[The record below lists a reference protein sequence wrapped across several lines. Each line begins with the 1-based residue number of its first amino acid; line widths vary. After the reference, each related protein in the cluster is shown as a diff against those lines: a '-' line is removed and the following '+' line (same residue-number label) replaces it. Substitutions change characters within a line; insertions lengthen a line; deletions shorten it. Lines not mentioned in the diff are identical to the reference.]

1 MLRVN
6 TVDYR
11 GSVCDGPG
19 IRTVVFLQ
27 GCTRHCANC
36 HNPETWSLAGGQRV
50 QPEDLA
56 AEIVQNSPT
65 NRVTISGG
73 EPLLQVDD
81 LVKLL
86 ALLKRAGFELALY
99 TSWEQREVSAEVM
112 GLIDYL
118 KTGEYSDDLRTT
130 ITPYVGSTNQQF
142 VKVA

>member
-1 MLRVN
+1 MLQVN

-19 IRTVVFLQ
+19 IRVVVFLQ

-36 HNPETWSLAGGQRV
+36 HNPETWPLKGGRSV
-50 QPEDLA
+50 RPEDLA
-56 AEIVQNSPT
+56 AEIIQHSFT

-73 EPLLQVDD
+73 EPLLQGDE

-86 ALLKRAGFELALY
+86 ALLKQAGFELALY
-99 TSWEQREVSAEVM
+99 TSWDQGSVPADVM
-112 GLIDYL
+112 KLIDYL
-118 KTGEYSDDLRTT
+118 KTGEYVDELRSTV
-130 ITPYVGSTNQQF
+130 TPYVGSTNQLF